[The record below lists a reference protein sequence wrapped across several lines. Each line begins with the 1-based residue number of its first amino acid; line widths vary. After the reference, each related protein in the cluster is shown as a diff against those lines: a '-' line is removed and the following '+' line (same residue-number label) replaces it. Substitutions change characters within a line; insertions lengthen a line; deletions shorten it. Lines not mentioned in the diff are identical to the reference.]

1 MRDREIS
8 VEQEHLDRVYR
19 RLEEKIHEAEFL
31 MNDAAKRGQVGTP
44 GALAERDAQVFRAG
58 IHLNRLNNE
67 FEDFLFGRIDLLLGK
82 DGKKGPDG
90 AYTAVEPAEGAVRDD
105 GTADI
110 AETLHIG
117 RIGVLDSEYAPL
129 VIDWRAPAAAP
140 FYRSTPVDP
149 GRVVRRRVIRSKGRR
164 VLGVEDD
171 LMRPE
176 LKAFLDGG
184 ELAVIGDGAL
194 MAALG
199 QARSHTMRDIV
210 ASIQAEQDLVI
221 RAPAASVTYVEG
233 GPGTGKTAVALH
245 RAAYLLYQDRRRYS
259 GGILIVSPTPLLVA
273 YTEGVLPSLG
283 EEGQVAIRAIGS
295 LVDGAEATLYDS
307 PSTARA
313 KGSYR
318 MLRVLRKAARGALEL
333 GPAGMLGGADG
344 SGTGAGGGSASGSG
358 ASGADASG
366 AGAGGADASGTGTG
380 GANGTRSGRSA
391 GNGTGSE
398 MSGAEASGT
407 GVGGANG
414 TRSGRSA
421 GNGTGSEMSGA
432 DASGSEAGEA
442 EASGSGTSGAD
453 ASGTGT
459 SGAYGTRSGRS
470 GANGAGAGNGSGVG
484 TAAANGRGSGTAP
497 ASSGSASATAPTQLS
512 FGDDGDGESPAAPAP
527 VGPPTRLR
535 VVAFGRRLELEAAE
549 LERIRRNALGGTAP
563 VNLLRPRARK
573 LLLDALWA
581 QSGAATRHTDPELA
595 AELRS
600 SFDEDVTSEDSFIAF
615 LDAWWPELT
624 PRAVLAAMADER
636 RLGRWARRILNPGE
650 VRRVARSL
658 RRDGH
663 SVHDIAMLD
672 ELQAI
677 LGTPA
682 RPRKKR
688 ELDPLDQLTGLEELM
703 PVREESQRER
713 AERLAQERTEYA
725 HVIVDEAQ
733 DLTPMQWRMVGR
745 RGRHATWT
753 VVGDPA
759 QSSWSDPD
767 EAAEARDEALGTR
780 PRRRFEL
787 TVNYRNPAE
796 IAELAAK
803 VLALAMPGSK
813 APSAVRS
820 TGVEP
825 RFTVVQKSLG
835 ETVRAEAARLLDLVD
850 GTVGVVVAM
859 QRREEAA
866 RWLAGLG
873 ERVVALGSLEAKG
886 LEYDATVVVSPA
898 EIADESPA
906 GLRVLY
912 VALTRAT
919 QQLTVVSADRDQPD
933 GSGVPDL
940 LRD

>member
-1 MRDREIS
+1 MAAQAQQETAVGAVPDSVRDREIGI
-8 VEQEHLDRVYR
+8 EQAHLDRVYR
-19 RLEEKIHEAEFL
+19 RLDEKIHEAEFL
-31 MNDAAKRGQVGTP
+31 MRDAARRGQVGTP

-58 IHLNRLNNE
+58 VHLNRLNNE
-67 FEDFLFGRIDLLLGK
+67 YEDFLFGRIDLLLGK

-90 AYTAVEPAEGAVRDD
+90 AYTAVEPAEGVIRPDN
-105 GTADI
+105 TADI

-117 RIGVLDSEYAPL
+117 RIGVLDEDYSPL

-176 LKAFLDGG
+176 LKAYLDGD
-184 ELAVIGDGAL
+184 ELPVIGDGAL

-199 QARSHTMRDIV
+199 RARTHSMRDIV

-221 RAPAASVTYVEG
+221 RAPAASVTHVEG

-245 RAAYLLYQDRRRYS
+245 RAAYLLYQDRRRYA

-283 EEGQVAIRAIGS
+283 EEGQVAIRALGS

-307 PSTARA
+307 PATARA

-318 MLRVLRKAARGALEL
+318 MLKVLRKAARGALEL
-333 GPAGMLGGADG
+333 ND
-344 SGTGAGGGSASGSG
+344 
-358 ASGADASG
+358 
-366 AGAGGADASGTGTG
+366 
-380 GANGTRSGRSA
+380 
-391 GNGTGSE
+391 
-398 MSGAEASGT
+398 
-407 GVGGANG
+407 
-414 TRSGRSA
+414 
-421 GNGTGSEMSGA
+421 
-432 DASGSEAGEA
+432 
-442 EASGSGTSGAD
+442 
-453 ASGTGT
+453 
-459 SGAYGTRSGRS
+459 
-470 GANGAGAGNGSGVG
+470 
-484 TAAANGRGSGTAP
+484 
-497 ASSGSASATAPTQLS
+497 
-512 FGDDGDGESPAAPAP
+512 SPN
-527 VGPPTRLR
+527 RLR
-535 VVAFGRRLELEAAE
+535 VVAFGRRLELEADE
-549 LERIRRNALGGTAP
+549 LASIRRTALGGTAP

-573 LLLDALWA
+573 LLLDALWDR
-581 QSGAATRHTDPELA
+581 SGAAARHTDPELA

-600 SFDEDVTSEDSFIAF
+600 SFDEDITGEDSFIEF

-624 PRAVLAAMADER
+624 PKGVLAAMADER
-636 RLGRWARRILNPGE
+636 RLGRWARRVLNPGE

-658 RRDGH
+658 RRDGY
-663 SVHDIAMLD
+663 SVHDIAALD

-677 LGTPA
+677 LGTPV

-713 AERLAQERTEYA
+713 AERLAQERVEYA

-803 VLALAMPGSK
+803 VLALAMPGSTS
-813 APSAVRS
+813 PRAVRS
-820 TGVEP
+820 TGLRP
-825 RFTVVQKSLG
+825 RFSVVGESLG
-835 ETVRAEAARLLDLVD
+835 TTVREETARLLEQVD

-873 ERVVALGSLEAKG
+873 DRAVALGSLEAKG

-919 QQLTVVSADRDQPD
+919 QQLTVVSGERDEPDAD
-933 GSGVPDL
+933 GVPDL

>member
-1 MRDREIS
+1 MAAQVQQETAFGPADRSAHDSLRDREIS

-31 MNDAAKRGQVGTP
+31 MNDAVKRGQVGTP
-44 GALAERDAQVFRAG
+44 GALAERDAQVYRAG

-90 AYTAVEPAEGAVRDD
+90 AYTAIEPAEGAVRPDN
-105 GTADI
+105 TAEI

-117 RIGVLDSEYAPL
+117 RIGVLDEDYAPL

-176 LKAFLDGG
+176 LRATLDGQG
-184 ELAVIGDGAL
+184 LPVIGDGAL

-199 QARSHTMRDIV
+199 QARTHTMRDIV

-245 RAAYLLYQDRRRYS
+245 RAAYLLYQDRRRYA

-295 LVDGAEATLYDS
+295 LVDGAEASLYDS
-307 PSTARA
+307 PSAARV

-318 MLRVLRKAARGALEL
+318 MLKVLRKAARGALERK
-333 GPAGMLGGADG
+333 
-344 SGTGAGGGSASGSG
+344 
-358 ASGADASG
+358 DAPS
-366 AGAGGADASGTGTG
+366 
-380 GANGTRSGRSA
+380 
-391 GNGTGSE
+391 
-398 MSGAEASGT
+398 
-407 GVGGANG
+407 
-414 TRSGRSA
+414 
-421 GNGTGSEMSGA
+421 
-432 DASGSEAGEA
+432 
-442 EASGSGTSGAD
+442 
-453 ASGTGT
+453 
-459 SGAYGTRSGRS
+459 
-470 GANGAGAGNGSGVG
+470 
-484 TAAANGRGSGTAP
+484 
-497 ASSGSASATAPTQLS
+497 
-512 FGDDGDGESPAAPAP
+512 
-527 VGPPTRLR
+527 RLR
-535 VVAFGRRLELEAAE
+535 VVVFGRRLELGGDE
-549 LERIRRNALGGTAP
+549 LGRIRQNALSGTAP

-581 QSGAATRHTDPELA
+581 LSGQATRHTDPELA

-600 SFDEDVTSEDSFIAF
+600 SFDEDVASEDSFLEF

-624 PRAVLAAMADER
+624 PAAVLDAMADDR
-636 RLGRWARRILNPGE
+636 RLGRWARRTLTPGE

-658 RRDGH
+658 KRDGL
-663 SVHDIAMLD
+663 SVHDVAMLD

-677 LGTPA
+677 LGLPA
-682 RPRKKR
+682 RPRKR
-688 ELDPLDQLTGLEELM
+688 RDLDPLDQLTGLEELM
-703 PVREESQRER
+703 PVREESQWER

-767 EAAEARDEALGTR
+767 EAAQARDEALGTR
-780 PRRRFEL
+780 PRRRFTL

-803 VLALAMPGSK
+803 VLALAMPGSE

-825 RFTVVQKSLG
+825 RFTVVG
-835 ETVRAEAARLLDLVD
+835 ESMERTVREEAARLLERVD

-859 QRREEAA
+859 NRREEAA
-866 RWLAGLG
+866 RWLDGLG
-873 ERVVALGSLEAKG
+873 GRAVALGSLEAKG

-919 QQLTVVSADRDQPD
+919 QQLTVVSGPHDAPD
-933 GSGVPDL
+933 AAGLPDL

>member
-1 MRDREIS
+1 MAAQVQQSAVGSVHDAQDSVRDREIS

-31 MNDAAKRGQVGTP
+31 MHDAAQRGQVGTP

-105 GTADI
+105 NTADI

-117 RIGVLDSEYAPL
+117 RIGVLDQDYSPL

-140 FYRSTPVDP
+140 FYRATPVAP

-176 LKAFLDGG
+176 LTASLDGRA
-184 ELAVIGDGAL
+184 LPVIGDGAL

-199 QARSHTMRDIV
+199 QARGHTMRDIV
-210 ASIQAEQDLVI
+210 SSIQAEQDLVI

-245 RAAYLLYQDRRRYS
+245 RAAYLLYQDRRRYA

-295 LVDGAEATLYDS
+295 LVDGAEAGLYDS
-307 PSTARA
+307 PAVARA

-318 MLRVLRKAARGALEL
+318 MLKVLRKAARGVLEL
-333 GPAGMLGGADG
+333 GPA
-344 SGTGAGGGSASGSG
+344 
-358 ASGADASG
+358 
-366 AGAGGADASGTGTG
+366 
-380 GANGTRSGRSA
+380 
-391 GNGTGSE
+391 
-398 MSGAEASGT
+398 
-407 GVGGANG
+407 
-414 TRSGRSA
+414 
-421 GNGTGSEMSGA
+421 
-432 DASGSEAGEA
+432 
-442 EASGSGTSGAD
+442 
-453 ASGTGT
+453 
-459 SGAYGTRSGRS
+459 
-470 GANGAGAGNGSGVG
+470 
-484 TAAANGRGSGTAP
+484 AP
-497 ASSGSASATAPTQLS
+497 AGQLAL
-512 FGDDGDGESPAAPAP
+512 DEDGARPAFD
-527 VGPPTRLR
+527 GPPSRLR
-535 VVAFGRRLELEAAE
+535 VVAFGRRLELEADE
-549 LERIRRNALGGTAP
+549 LERIRRTALGGTAP

-581 QSGAATRHTDPELA
+581 KSGGATRHTDPELA

-600 SFDEDVTSEDSFIAF
+600 SFDEDVTGEDAFIGF

-624 PRAVLAAMADER
+624 PKDVLTAMADER

-650 VRRVARSL
+650 VRKVARSL
-658 RRDGH
+658 KRDGH

-677 LGTPA
+677 LGVPS

-688 ELDPLDQLTGLEELM
+688 EFDPLDQLTGLEELM

-780 PRRRFEL
+780 PRRRFQL

-803 VLALAMPGSK
+803 VLALAMPGSE

-825 RFTVVQKSLG
+825 RFAVAGGSL
-835 ETVRAEAARLLDLVD
+835 EAAVRAEAERLLGLVD

-859 QRREEAA
+859 NRREEAR

-873 ERVVALGSLEAKG
+873 DRVVALGSLEAKG

-919 QQLTVVSADRDQPD
+919 QQLTVVSGERDEPD
-933 GSGVPDL
+933 AAGVPDL

>member
-1 MRDREIS
+1 MAAQAQQETAVVPVHDSVRDREIR

-19 RLEEKIHEAEFL
+19 RLEEKISEAEFL
-31 MNDAAKRGQVGTP
+31 MRDAAQRGHVGTP

-58 IHLNRLNNE
+58 VHLNRLHHE
-67 FEDFLFGRIDLLLGK
+67 YEDFLFGRIDLLLGK

-90 AYTAVEPAEGAVRDD
+90 AYTAVEPAEGAVRPDN
-105 GTADI
+105 TADI

-117 RIGVLDSEYAPL
+117 RIGVLDENYAPL

-164 VLGVEDD
+164 VQSVEDD

-176 LKAFLDGG
+176 LTAALDGR

-199 QARSHTMRDIV
+199 QARTHTMRDIV

-245 RAAYLLYQDRRRYS
+245 RAAYLLYQDRRRYA

-295 LVDGAEATLYDS
+295 LVDGAEATVYDS
-307 PSTARA
+307 PAVARV

-333 GPAGMLGGADG
+333 ND
-344 SGTGAGGGSASGSG
+344 
-358 ASGADASG
+358 
-366 AGAGGADASGTGTG
+366 
-380 GANGTRSGRSA
+380 
-391 GNGTGSE
+391 
-398 MSGAEASGT
+398 
-407 GVGGANG
+407 
-414 TRSGRSA
+414 
-421 GNGTGSEMSGA
+421 
-432 DASGSEAGEA
+432 
-442 EASGSGTSGAD
+442 
-453 ASGTGT
+453 
-459 SGAYGTRSGRS
+459 
-470 GANGAGAGNGSGVG
+470 
-484 TAAANGRGSGTAP
+484 
-497 ASSGSASATAPTQLS
+497 
-512 FGDDGDGESPAAPAP
+512 SPR
-527 VGPPTRLR
+527 RLR
-535 VVAFGRRLELEAAE
+535 VVAFGRRLELEAEE
-549 LERIRRNALGGTAP
+549 LADIRRTALGGTAP

-573 LLLDALWA
+573 LLLDALWER
-581 QSGAATRHTDPELA
+581 SGAGNRHTDPELA

-600 SFDEDVTSEDSFIAF
+600 SFDEDITSEDDFTAF
-615 LDAWWPELT
+615 LGAWWPELT
-624 PRAVLAAMADER
+624 PAAVLDAMADER

-650 VRRVARSL
+650 VRKLARAL
-658 RRDGH
+658 QRDGR

-677 LGTPA
+677 VGAPA

-688 ELDPLDQLTGLEELM
+688 EIDPLDQLTGLEELM

-713 AERLAQERTEYA
+713 AERLAQERVEYA

-753 VVGDPA
+753 IVGDPA

-767 EAAEARDEALGTR
+767 EAAQARDEALGSR

-796 IAELAAK
+796 IAGLAAK
-803 VLALAMPGSK
+803 VLALAMPGSES
-813 APSAVRS
+813 PRAVRS

-825 RFTVVQKSLG
+825 RFAVAGETLG
-835 ETVRAEAARLLDLVD
+835 ATVRAEAARLLERVD

-859 QRREEAA
+859 RRREEAR
-866 RWLAGLG
+866 RWLDGLG
-873 ERVVALGSLEAKG
+873 DRVVALGSLEAKG

-919 QQLTVVSADRDQPD
+919 QQLTVVSAERDEPD
-933 GSGVPDL
+933 AEGVPDL

>member
-1 MRDREIS
+1 MAAQAQQETAVGPVRDAVQDSVQDSVRDREIS
-8 VEQEHLDRVYR
+8 VEQVHLDRVYR

-31 MNDAAKRGQVGTP
+31 MHDAAQRGHVGTP

-67 FEDFLFGRIDLLLGK
+67 FEDFLFGRIDLLDGK
-82 DGKKGPDG
+82 DGEKGPDG
-90 AYTAVEPAEGAVRDD
+90 AYTSVEPAEGAVRDD
-105 GTADI
+105 NTADI

-117 RIGVLDSEYAPL
+117 RIGVLDEDYAPL

-140 FYRSTPVDP
+140 FYRSTPVAP

-176 LKAFLDGG
+176 LRAFLDGR
-184 ELAVIGDGAL
+184 ELPVVGDGAL

-199 QARSHTMRDIV
+199 QARGHTMRDIV
-210 ASIQAEQDLVI
+210 SSIQAEQDLVI

-295 LVDGAEATLYDS
+295 LVDGVQATLYDS
-307 PSTARA
+307 PAVARA

-318 MLRVLRKAARGALEL
+318 MLKVLRKAARGALEQGRPAPGAGQL
-333 GPAGMLGGADG
+333 TLDDGGPADQ
-344 SGTGAGGGSASGSG
+344 T
-358 ASGADASG
+358 
-366 AGAGGADASGTGTG
+366 
-380 GANGTRSGRSA
+380 
-391 GNGTGSE
+391 
-398 MSGAEASGT
+398 
-407 GVGGANG
+407 
-414 TRSGRSA
+414 
-421 GNGTGSEMSGA
+421 
-432 DASGSEAGEA
+432 
-442 EASGSGTSGAD
+442 
-453 ASGTGT
+453 
-459 SGAYGTRSGRS
+459 
-470 GANGAGAGNGSGVG
+470 
-484 TAAANGRGSGTAP
+484 P
-497 ASSGSASATAPTQLS
+497 A
-512 FGDDGDGESPAAPAP
+512 
-527 VGPPTRLR
+527 GPPTRLR
-535 VVAFGRRLELEAAE
+535 VVAFGRRLELESQE
-549 LERIRRNALGGTAP
+549 LDRIRRAALGGTAP

-573 LLLDALWA
+573 LLLDALWER
-581 QSGAATRHTDPELA
+581 SGAAGRHSDPELA

-600 SFDEDVTSEDSFIAF
+600 SFDEDVTSEDSFIGF

-624 PRAVLAAMADER
+624 PKAVLAAMADER
-636 RLGRWARRILNPGE
+636 RLGRWARRVLNPGE

-658 RRDGH
+658 KRDGH

-677 LGTPA
+677 LGAPA
-682 RPRKKR
+682 RPKKR
-688 ELDPLDQLTGLEELM
+688 RDLDPLDQLTGLEELM

-780 PRRRFEL
+780 PRRRFQL

-803 VLALAMPGSK
+803 VLALAMPGAES
-813 APSAVRS
+813 PTAVRS
-820 TGVEP
+820 TGVVP
-825 RFTVVQKSLG
+825 RFTAVSGSLA
-835 ETVRAEAARLLDLVD
+835 ETVRGEAARLLDRVD

-859 QRREEAA
+859 NRREEAA

-873 ERVVALGSLEAKG
+873 DRVVALGSLEAKG

-919 QQLTVVSADRDQPD
+919 QQLTVVSGERDEPDAD
-933 GSGVPDL
+933 GLPDL
-940 LRD
+940 LRE

>member
-1 MRDREIS
+1 VAAQVQQSAVGSVHETHDSVRDREIS

-31 MNDAAKRGQVGTP
+31 MHDAAQRGQVGTP

-58 IHLNRLNNE
+58 VHLNRLNNE
-67 FEDFLFGRIDLLLGK
+67 FEDFLFGRIDLLPGK

-90 AYTAVEPAEGAVRDD
+90 AYTAVEPAEGAVREDN
-105 GTADI
+105 TADI

-117 RIGVLDSEYAPL
+117 RIGVLDEDYSPL

-140 FYRSTPVDP
+140 FYRATPVEP

-176 LKAFLDGG
+176 LTAYLDGR

-199 QARSHTMRDIV
+199 QARGHTMRDIV
-210 ASIQAEQDLVI
+210 SSIQAEQDLVI

-245 RAAYLLYQDRRRYS
+245 RAAYLLYQDRRRYA

-295 LVDGAEATLYDS
+295 LVDGVEATVYDS
-307 PSTARA
+307 PSVARA
-313 KGSYR
+313 KGSAR
-318 MLRVLRKAARGALEL
+318 MLKVLRKAARGALEL
-333 GPAGMLGGADG
+333 GPAAP
-344 SGTGAGGGSASGSG
+344 
-358 ASGADASG
+358 
-366 AGAGGADASGTGTG
+366 AGAG
-380 GANGTRSGRSA
+380 
-391 GNGTGSE
+391 
-398 MSGAEASGT
+398 
-407 GVGGANG
+407 
-414 TRSGRSA
+414 
-421 GNGTGSEMSGA
+421 
-432 DASGSEAGEA
+432 
-442 EASGSGTSGAD
+442 
-453 ASGTGT
+453 
-459 SGAYGTRSGRS
+459 
-470 GANGAGAGNGSGVG
+470 
-484 TAAANGRGSGTAP
+484 
-497 ASSGSASATAPTQLS
+497 
-512 FGDDGDGESPAAPAP
+512 DDERRPHE
-527 VGPPTRLR
+527 GPPSRLR
-535 VVAFGRRLELEAAE
+535 VVAFGRRLELEADE
-549 LERIRRNALGGTAP
+549 LERIRRTALGGTAP
-563 VNLLRPRARK
+563 VNLLRPRARR
-573 LLLDALWA
+573 LLLDALW
-581 QSGAATRHTDPELA
+581 QRSGAAGRHTDPELA

-600 SFDEDVTSEDSFIAF
+600 SFDEDITGEDSFLAF

-624 PRAVLAAMADER
+624 PKAVLAAMADEK
-636 RLGRWARRILNPGE
+636 RLGRWARRVLNPGE
-650 VRRVARSL
+650 VRKVARSL
-658 RRDGH
+658 KRDGH
-663 SVHDIAMLD
+663 SVHDIALLD

-677 LGTPA
+677 LGAPA

-703 PVREESQRER
+703 PVREETQRER

-780 PRRRFEL
+780 PRRRFRL

-796 IAELAAK
+796 IAELAAR
-803 VLALAMPGSK
+803 VLALAMPGAESP
-813 APSAVRS
+813 AAVRS

-825 RFTVVQKSLG
+825 RFTVVADSLG
-835 ETVRAEAARLLDLVD
+835 RTVRAEAERLLGLVD

-859 QRREEAA
+859 GRREEAR

-873 ERVVALGSLEAKG
+873 DRVVALGSLEAKG

-919 QQLTVVSADRDQPD
+919 QQLTVVSAERDEPD
-933 GSGVPDL
+933 AAGVPDL

>member
-1 MRDREIS
+1 MAAQAPQETALDSLRDREIG

-58 IHLNRLNNE
+58 VHLNRLNNE

-90 AYTAVEPAEGAVRDD
+90 AYTAVEPAEGAVREDS
-105 GTADI
+105 TADI

-117 RIGVLDSEYAPL
+117 RIGVLDSDYAPL

-176 LKAFLDGG
+176 LKAFLDGR
-184 ELAVIGDGAL
+184 ELPVIGDGAL

-199 QARSHTMRDIV
+199 QARGHTMRDIV

-245 RAAYLLYQDRRRYS
+245 RAAYLLYQDRRRYA

-295 LVDGAEATLYDS
+295 LVDGTEATLYDS
-307 PSTARA
+307 PATARA

-318 MLRVLRKAARGALEL
+318 MLKVLRKAARGALEL
-333 GPAGMLGGADG
+333 GPGGTAV
-344 SGTGAGGGSASGSG
+344 A
-358 ASGADASG
+358 
-366 AGAGGADASGTGTG
+366 
-380 GANGTRSGRSA
+380 A
-391 GNGTGSE
+391 GNG
-398 MSGAEASGT
+398 ADR
-407 GVGGANG
+407 GG
-414 TRSGRSA
+414 
-421 GNGTGSEMSGA
+421 
-432 DASGSEAGEA
+432 
-442 EASGSGTSGAD
+442 
-453 ASGTGT
+453 
-459 SGAYGTRSGRS
+459 
-470 GANGAGAGNGSGVG
+470 
-484 TAAANGRGSGTAP
+484 
-497 ASSGSASATAPTQLS
+497 QLA
-512 FGDDGDGESPAAPAP
+512 FGDDESPVPAPA
-527 VGPPTRLR
+527 GPPTLLR
-535 VVAFGRRLELEAAE
+535 VVAFGRRLELEADA
-549 LERIRRNALGGTAP
+549 LERVRRTALGGTAP

-581 QSGAATRHTDPELA
+581 QSGGATRHSDPELA

-600 SFDEDVTSEDSFIAF
+600 SFDEDVATEDSFIAF

-624 PRAVLAAMADER
+624 PKAVLTAMADER

-650 VRRVARSL
+650 VRKVARSL
-658 RRDGH
+658 KRDGLT
-663 SVHDIAMLD
+663 VHDIAMLD

-682 RPRKKR
+682 RPRRKR
-688 ELDPLDQLTGLEELM
+688 DLDPLDQLTGLEELM

-713 AERLAQERTEYA
+713 AERLAAERTEYA

-759 QSSWSDPD
+759 QSSWSDVD

-780 PRRRFEL
+780 PRRRFQL

-803 VLALAMPGSK
+803 VLALAMPGSTS
-813 APSAVRS
+813 PSAVRS
-820 TGVEP
+820 TGVRP
-825 RFTVVQKSLG
+825 RFVTTNKGHSTVVRDTLAQ
-835 ETVRAEAARLLDLVD
+835 TVREEAARLLDQVD
-850 GTVGVVVAM
+850 GTIGVVVAM
-859 QRREEAA
+859 RRREEAA
-866 RWLAGLG
+866 KWLTGLG
-873 ERVVALGSLEAKG
+873 DRVVALGSLEAKG

-919 QQLTVVSADRDQPD
+919 QQLTVVSGDRDEPD
-933 GSGVPDL
+933 ASGVPDL

>member
-1 MRDREIS
+1 MAAQAQQSAVGPHGSEQDSSQDSVRDREIS
-8 VEQEHLDRVYR
+8 VEQEHLDRVYQ

-31 MNDAAKRGQVGTP
+31 MNDAAQRGQVGTP

-58 IHLNRLNNE
+58 VHLNRLNNE

-90 AYTAVEPAEGAVRDD
+90 AYTAVEPAEGAVRADN
-105 GTADI
+105 TADI

-117 RIGVLDSEYAPL
+117 RIGVLDQDYAPL

-176 LKAFLDGG
+176 LTAFLDGG
-184 ELAVIGDGAL
+184 TLPVIGDGAL

-199 QARSHTMRDIV
+199 QARTHSMRDIV

-245 RAAYLLYQDRRRYS
+245 RAAYLLYQDRRRYA

-295 LVDGAEATLYDS
+295 LVDGAEATLYDT
-307 PSTARA
+307 PATARA
-313 KGSYR
+313 KGSSR

-333 GPAGMLGGADG
+333 ND
-344 SGTGAGGGSASGSG
+344 S
-358 ASGADASG
+358 
-366 AGAGGADASGTGTG
+366 
-380 GANGTRSGRSA
+380 
-391 GNGTGSE
+391 
-398 MSGAEASGT
+398 
-407 GVGGANG
+407 
-414 TRSGRSA
+414 
-421 GNGTGSEMSGA
+421 
-432 DASGSEAGEA
+432 
-442 EASGSGTSGAD
+442 
-453 ASGTGT
+453 
-459 SGAYGTRSGRS
+459 
-470 GANGAGAGNGSGVG
+470 
-484 TAAANGRGSGTAP
+484 
-497 ASSGSASATAPTQLS
+497 
-512 FGDDGDGESPAAPAP
+512 
-527 VGPPTRLR
+527 PTRLR
-535 VVAFGRRLELEAAE
+535 VVAFGRRLELEAEE
-549 LERIRRNALGGTAP
+549 LDRVRHNALGGTAP
-563 VNLLRPRARK
+563 VNLLRPRARR

-581 QSGAATRHTDPELA
+581 RSGAAGRHSDPELA

-600 SFDEDVTSEDSFIAF
+600 SFDEDIVTEDSFIGF

-624 PRAVLAAMADER
+624 PQAVLTAMADER

-650 VRRVARSL
+650 IRRVARSL

-663 SVHDIAMLD
+663 TVHDIAMLD
-672 ELQAI
+672 ELEAI
-677 LGTPA
+677 LGAPV

-703 PVREESQRER
+703 PTREESQRER
-713 AERLAQERTEYA
+713 AERLAQERVEYA

-767 EAAEARDEALGTR
+767 EAAEARDEALGSR

-796 IAELAAK
+796 IAELAAR

-813 APSAVRS
+813 SPSAVRS

-825 RFTVVQKSLG
+825 RFVATNHGHSTVVRDSL
-835 ETVRAEAARLLDLVD
+835 EKTVRAEAERLLDLVD

-859 QRREEAA
+859 DRRAEAA

-873 ERVVALGSLEAKG
+873 DRVVALGSLEAKG

-919 QQLTVVSADRDQPD
+919 QQLTVVSAERDEPD
-933 GSGVPDL
+933 AAGVPDL
-940 LRD
+940 LRE

>member
-1 MRDREIS
+1 MAAQAQQETALDTVSDKSAQDSLRDREIS
-8 VEQEHLDRVYR
+8 VEQAHLDRVYR

-82 DGKKGPDG
+82 DGQKGPDG

-105 GTADI
+105 QTADI

-176 LKAFLDGG
+176 LTAFLEG
-184 ELAVIGDGAL
+184 EQLAVIGDGAL

-245 RAAYLLYQDRRRYS
+245 RAAYLLYQDRRRYA

-307 PSTARA
+307 PAVARA

-318 MLRVLRKAARGALEL
+318 MLAVLRKAARGALEL
-333 GPAGMLGGADG
+333 
-344 SGTGAGGGSASGSG
+344 S
-358 ASGADASG
+358 DAP
-366 AGAGGADASGTGTG
+366 
-380 GANGTRSGRSA
+380 N
-391 GNGTGSE
+391 
-398 MSGAEASGT
+398 
-407 GVGGANG
+407 
-414 TRSGRSA
+414 
-421 GNGTGSEMSGA
+421 
-432 DASGSEAGEA
+432 
-442 EASGSGTSGAD
+442 
-453 ASGTGT
+453 
-459 SGAYGTRSGRS
+459 
-470 GANGAGAGNGSGVG
+470 
-484 TAAANGRGSGTAP
+484 
-497 ASSGSASATAPTQLS
+497 
-512 FGDDGDGESPAAPAP
+512 
-527 VGPPTRLR
+527 RLR
-535 VVAFGRRLELEAAE
+535 VVAFGRRLELEAAD
-549 LERIRRNALGGTAP
+549 LERVRQSALSGTAP
-563 VNLLRPRARK
+563 VNMLRPRARK
-573 LLLDALWA
+573 LLLDALWER
-581 QSGAATRHTDPELA
+581 SGSAGRHTDPELA

-600 SFDEDVTSEDSFIAF
+600 SFDEDIASEDDFIAF

-624 PRAVLAAMADER
+624 PRAVLASMSDER
-636 RLGRWARRILNPGE
+636 KLGRWARRILNPGE
-650 VRRVARSL
+650 VRRVARAL
-658 RRDGH
+658 KREGL
-663 SVHDIAMLD
+663 SVHDVAILD

-682 RPRKKR
+682 RPRKR
-688 ELDPLDQLTGLEELM
+688 RDLDPLDQLTGLEELM
-703 PVREESQRER
+703 PTREESQRER
-713 AERLAQERTEYA
+713 SERLAQERVEYA

-767 EAAEARDEALGTR
+767 EAAEARDEALGSR
-780 PRRRFEL
+780 PRRRFTL

-803 VLALAMPGSK
+803 VLALAMPGSES
-813 APSAVRS
+813 PSAVRS
-820 TGVEP
+820 TGVKP
-825 RFTVVQKSLG
+825 HFAVVRNSLS
-835 ETVRAEAARLLDLVD
+835 ESVRAEAAQLLDRVD

-859 QRREEAA
+859 NRREEAR
-866 RWLAGLG
+866 RWLTGLG
-873 ERVVALGSLEAKG
+873 DRVVALGSLEAKG

-919 QQLTVVSADRDQPD
+919 QQLTVVSAERDEPD
-933 GSGVPDL
+933 ANGVPDL

>member
-1 MRDREIS
+1 MAAQAQQDSAVDSVRDSAADSVRKSVPDSVRDREIS

-31 MNDAAKRGQVGTP
+31 MNDAAQRGQVGTP

-67 FEDFLFGRIDLLLGK
+67 FEDFLFGRIDLLAGR

-105 GTADI
+105 RTADI

-117 RIGVLDSEYAPL
+117 RIGVLDAEYSPL

-140 FYRSTPVDP
+140 FYRSTPADP
-149 GRVVRRRVIRSKGRR
+149 GRVVRRRVIRSKGRQ

-176 LKAFLDGG
+176 VRAYLDGE
-184 ELAVIGDGAL
+184 ELAVTGDGAL

-199 QARSHTMRDIV
+199 QARTHTMRDIV
-210 ASIQAEQDLVI
+210 ASIQAEQDRVI
-221 RAPAASVTYVEG
+221 RAPAASVTFVEG

-307 PSTARA
+307 PATARA
-313 KGSYR
+313 KGSAR
-318 MLRVLRKAARGALEL
+318 MLKVLRKAARGALEL
-333 GPAGMLGGADG
+333 ND
-344 SGTGAGGGSASGSG
+344 S
-358 ASGADASG
+358 
-366 AGAGGADASGTGTG
+366 
-380 GANGTRSGRSA
+380 
-391 GNGTGSE
+391 
-398 MSGAEASGT
+398 
-407 GVGGANG
+407 
-414 TRSGRSA
+414 
-421 GNGTGSEMSGA
+421 
-432 DASGSEAGEA
+432 
-442 EASGSGTSGAD
+442 
-453 ASGTGT
+453 
-459 SGAYGTRSGRS
+459 
-470 GANGAGAGNGSGVG
+470 
-484 TAAANGRGSGTAP
+484 
-497 ASSGSASATAPTQLS
+497 
-512 FGDDGDGESPAAPAP
+512 
-527 VGPPTRLR
+527 PTRLR
-535 VVAFGRRLELEAAE
+535 VVAFGRRLELEAGE
-549 LERIRRNALGGTAP
+549 LAHIRDSVLGGTAP
-563 VNLLRPRARK
+563 VNLLRPRARR
-573 LLLDALWA
+573 LLLDALYER
-581 QSGAATRHTDPELA
+581 SGAGTRHSDAELA

-600 SFDEDVTSEDSFIAF
+600 SFDEDVSSEDAFLAF

-624 PRAVLAAMADER
+624 PRTVLAAMADER
-636 RLGRWARRILNPGE
+636 RLGRWARRVLNPGE

-658 RRDGH
+658 RREGW
-663 SVHDIAMLD
+663 SVHDIALLD
-672 ELQAI
+672 ELHAI
-677 LGTPA
+677 LGAPA
-682 RPRKKR
+682 RPRRRR

-703 PVREESQRER
+703 PQREETQRER

-759 QSSWSDPD
+759 QSSWSDPE
-767 EAAEARDEALGTR
+767 EAAEARDEALNLRYAGGR
-780 PRRRFEL
+780 PAGGASSRGRRFML

-796 IAELAAK
+796 IADLAAK
-803 VLALAMPGSK
+803 VLALAMPGAES
-813 APSAVRS
+813 PSAVRS

-825 RFTVVQKSLG
+825 RFAVVRDSPAD
-835 ETVRAEAARLLDLVD
+835 TVRAEAARLLERVD

-859 QRREEAA
+859 NRREEAR
-866 RWLAGLG
+866 RWLADLG

-919 QQLTVVSADRDQPD
+919 QQLTVVSAERDVPD
-933 GSGVPDL
+933 AAGVPDL

>member
-1 MRDREIS
+1 MAAQAQQDSAVDSVRDREIG
-8 VEQEHLDRVYR
+8 VEQAHLDRVYR

-31 MNDAAKRGQVGTP
+31 MADAAKRGQVGTP

-58 IHLNRLNNE
+58 IHLNRLNSE
-67 FEDFLFGRIDLLLGK
+67 FEDFLFGRIDLLTGK

-90 AYTAVEPAEGAVRDD
+90 AYTAVEPADGAVRPD

-117 RIGVLDSEYAPL
+117 RIGVLDADYAPL

-149 GRVVRRRVIRSKGRR
+149 GRVVRRRVIRSRGRR

-176 LKAFLDGG
+176 IRAGLDG
-184 ELAVIGDGAL
+184 EALPVIGDGAL

-199 QARSHTMRDIV
+199 QARTHSMRDIV

-245 RAAYLLYQDRRRYS
+245 RAAYLLYQDRRRYA

-283 EEGQVAIRAIGS
+283 EEGQVAIRAVGS
-295 LVDGAEATLYDS
+295 LVDGAEATAYDS
-307 PSTARA
+307 PATARA
-313 KGSYR
+313 KGSSR
-318 MLRVLRKAARGALEL
+318 MLRVLRRAARGALE
-333 GPAGMLGGADG
+333 PEG
-344 SGTGAGGGSASGSG
+344 S
-358 ASGADASG
+358 
-366 AGAGGADASGTGTG
+366 
-380 GANGTRSGRSA
+380 
-391 GNGTGSE
+391 
-398 MSGAEASGT
+398 
-407 GVGGANG
+407 
-414 TRSGRSA
+414 
-421 GNGTGSEMSGA
+421 
-432 DASGSEAGEA
+432 
-442 EASGSGTSGAD
+442 
-453 ASGTGT
+453 
-459 SGAYGTRSGRS
+459 
-470 GANGAGAGNGSGVG
+470 
-484 TAAANGRGSGTAP
+484 
-497 ASSGSASATAPTQLS
+497 PTL
-512 FGDDGDGESPAAPAP
+512 
-527 VGPPTRLR
+527 LR
-535 VVAFGRRLELEAAE
+535 VVAFGRRLELAAE
-549 LERIRRNALGGTAP
+549 QLAGIRRTVLGGTAP
-563 VNLLRPRARK
+563 VNLLRPRARR
-573 LLLDALWA
+573 LLLDALWE
-581 QSGAATRHTDPELA
+581 QSGAGSRHTDPELA

-600 SFDEDVTSEDSFIAF
+600 SFDEDVTSEDSFLAF

-624 PRAVLAAMADER
+624 PRGVLAAMADEK
-636 RLGRWARRILNPGE
+636 RLGRWSRRILNPGE
-650 VRRVARSL
+650 VRKVARSL
-658 RRDGH
+658 RREAY
-663 SVHDIAMLD
+663 SVHDIALLD
-672 ELQAI
+672 ELQAV
-677 LGTPA
+677 LGASA
-682 RPRKKR
+682 RPRRRR

-703 PVREESQRER
+703 PQREETQRER

-759 QSSWSDPD
+759 QSSWSDPE
-767 EAAEARDEALGTR
+767 EAAAARDEALGTR

-803 VLALAMPGSK
+803 VLALAMPGAD
-813 APSAVRS
+813 APRAVRS
-820 TGVEP
+820 TGVRP
-825 RFTVVQKSLG
+825 RFAAVGNSLA
-835 ETVRAEAARLLDLVD
+835 ETVRAEAARLLEQVD

-859 QRREEAA
+859 NRREEAR

-898 EIADESPA
+898 EVADESPA

-919 QQLTVVSADRDQPD
+919 QQLTVVSGERDEPDAD
-933 GSGVPDL
+933 GVPDL

>member
-1 MRDREIS
+1 MAAQAQQESAVGPVHDSVRDREIR

-19 RLEEKIHEAEFL
+19 RLEEKIDEAEFL
-31 MNDAAKRGQVGTP
+31 MRDAARRGQVGTP

-82 DGKKGPDG
+82 DGKRGPDG
-90 AYTAVEPAEGAVRDD
+90 AYTAVEPADGAVRPD

-117 RIGVLDSEYAPL
+117 RIGVLDQDYSPL

-176 LKAFLDGG
+176 LTARLDGE
-184 ELAVIGDGAL
+184 ELPVVGDGAL

-199 QARSHTMRDIV
+199 QARTHSMRDIV

-221 RAPAASVTYVEG
+221 RAPAASVTHVEG

-245 RAAYLLYQDRRRYS
+245 RAAYLLYQDRRRYA

-283 EEGQVAIRAIGS
+283 EEGQVAIRALGS
-295 LVDGAEATLYDS
+295 LVEGVEATVYDT
-307 PSTARA
+307 PAVARV
-313 KGSYR
+313 KGSAR
-318 MLRVLRKAARGALEL
+318 MLKVLRKAARGALE
-333 GPAGMLGGADG
+333 
-344 SGTGAGGGSASGSG
+344 TE
-358 ASGADASG
+358 DA
-366 AGAGGADASGTGTG
+366 
-380 GANGTRSGRSA
+380 
-391 GNGTGSE
+391 
-398 MSGAEASGT
+398 
-407 GVGGANG
+407 
-414 TRSGRSA
+414 
-421 GNGTGSEMSGA
+421 
-432 DASGSEAGEA
+432 
-442 EASGSGTSGAD
+442 
-453 ASGTGT
+453 
-459 SGAYGTRSGRS
+459 
-470 GANGAGAGNGSGVG
+470 
-484 TAAANGRGSGTAP
+484 
-497 ASSGSASATAPTQLS
+497 
-512 FGDDGDGESPAAPAP
+512 
-527 VGPPTRLR
+527 PTRLR
-535 VVAFGRRLELEAAE
+535 VVAFGRRLELDAE
-549 LERIRRNALGGTAP
+549 DLKEIRRSALGGTAP

-573 LLLDALWA
+573 LLLDALWER
-581 QSGAATRHTDPELA
+581 SGAGTRHTDPELA

-600 SFDEDVTSEDSFIAF
+600 SFDDDIASEDDFIAF

-624 PRAVLAAMADER
+624 PSAVLDAMADER
-636 RLGRWARRILNPGE
+636 RLGRWARRVLNPGE
-650 VRRVARSL
+650 VRRLARSL
-658 RRDGH
+658 RRDGR
-663 SVHDIAMLD
+663 SVHDIALLD
-672 ELQAI
+672 ELQAV

-682 RPRKKR
+682 RPRKRR

-713 AERLAQERTEYA
+713 AERLAQERVEYA

-767 EAAEARDEALGTR
+767 EAAEARDEALGSR

-796 IAELAAK
+796 IADLASR
-803 VLALAMPGSK
+803 VLSLAMPGST
-813 APSAVRS
+813 APRAVRS

-825 RFTVVQKSLG
+825 RFAVARGGLG
-835 ETVRAEAARLLDLVD
+835 ESVRAEAHRLLERVD

-859 QRREEAA
+859 QRREEAR
-866 RWLAGLG
+866 RWLDGLG
-873 ERVVALGSLEAKG
+873 DRVVALGSLEAKG

-919 QQLTVVSADRDQPD
+919 QQLTVVSGERDEPD
-933 GSGVPDL
+933 AAGVPDL

>member
-1 MRDREIS
+1 MAAQAQQETAVDSVQDSVRDREIS

-31 MNDAAKRGQVGTP
+31 MHDAARRGQVGTP

-67 FEDFLFGRIDLLLGK
+67 FEDFLFGRIDLLAGK
-82 DGKKGPDG
+82 DGRKGPDG
-90 AYTAVEPAEGAVRDD
+90 AYTAVEPADGAIGDD
-105 GTADI
+105 HTADI

-117 RIGVLDSEYAPL
+117 RIGVLDEHYDPL

-171 LMRPE
+171 LMRPQ
-176 LKAFLDGG
+176 LTARLDGR
-184 ELAVIGDGAL
+184 ELPVIGDGAL

-210 ASIQAEQDLVI
+210 ASIQAEQDMVI

-245 RAAYLLYQDRRRYS
+245 RAAYLLYQDRRRYA

-295 LVDGAEATLYDS
+295 LVDGVEATLYDS
-307 PSTARA
+307 PAVARA

-318 MLRVLRKAARGALEL
+318 MLKVLRKAARGALEA
-333 GPAGMLGGADG
+333 GRPGGGPPAGQLAFGE
-344 SGTGAGGGSASGSG
+344 SGDSDTGTTGA
-358 ASGADASG
+358 
-366 AGAGGADASGTGTG
+366 
-380 GANGTRSGRSA
+380 RPQ
-391 GNGTGSE
+391 
-398 MSGAEASGT
+398 
-407 GVGGANG
+407 
-414 TRSGRSA
+414 
-421 GNGTGSEMSGA
+421 
-432 DASGSEAGEA
+432 
-442 EASGSGTSGAD
+442 
-453 ASGTGT
+453 
-459 SGAYGTRSGRS
+459 
-470 GANGAGAGNGSGVG
+470 
-484 TAAANGRGSGTAP
+484 AP
-497 ASSGSASATAPTQLS
+497 AGTP
-512 FGDDGDGESPAAPAP
+512 D
-527 VGPPTRLR
+527 RLR
-535 VVAFGRRLELEAAE
+535 VVAFGRRLELEAGD
-549 LERIRRNALGGTAP
+549 LDRIRQSALGGTAP

-573 LLLDALWA
+573 LLLDALWER
-581 QSGAATRHTDPELA
+581 SGAAGRHGDPELA

-600 SFDEDVTSEDSFIAF
+600 SFDEDVTGEDSFIAF

-624 PRAVLAAMADER
+624 PKSVLAAMADER

-658 RRDGH
+658 RREGH

-677 LGTPA
+677 LGAPA
-682 RPRKKR
+682 RPRRRR

-767 EAAEARDEALGTR
+767 EAAQARDEALGSR
-780 PRRRFEL
+780 PRRRFQL

-803 VLALAMPGSK
+803 VLALAMPGAESP
-813 APSAVRS
+813 AAVRS
-820 TGVEP
+820 TGVVP
-825 RFTVVQKSLG
+825 RFVAVEDSPG
-835 ETVRAEAARLLDLVD
+835 ATVRAEAGRLLERVD

-859 QRREEAA
+859 NRREEAR

-873 ERVVALGSLEAKG
+873 DRVVALGSLEAKG

-919 QQLTVVSADRDQPD
+919 QQLTVVSADRDEPD
-933 GSGVPDL
+933 GDGVPDL

>member
-1 MRDREIS
+1 MAAQVQQETLDSAHDSVREREIG

-90 AYTAVEPAEGAVRDD
+90 AYTAVEPAEGAVRPDN
-105 GTADI
+105 TADI

-149 GRVVRRRVIRSKGRR
+149 GRVVRRRVIRSKGRK

-176 LKAFLDGG
+176 LTARLDGH
-184 ELAVIGDGAL
+184 ELPVIGDGAL

-245 RAAYLLYQDRRRYS
+245 RAAYLLYQDRRRYA

-295 LVDGAEATLYDS
+295 LVDGVEATLYDS
-307 PSTARA
+307 PAVARA

-318 MLRVLRKAARGALEL
+318 MLKVLRKAARGALER
-333 GPAGMLGGADG
+333 
-344 SGTGAGGGSASGSG
+344 S
-358 ASGADASG
+358 DA
-366 AGAGGADASGTGTG
+366 
-380 GANGTRSGRSA
+380 
-391 GNGTGSE
+391 
-398 MSGAEASGT
+398 
-407 GVGGANG
+407 
-414 TRSGRSA
+414 
-421 GNGTGSEMSGA
+421 
-432 DASGSEAGEA
+432 
-442 EASGSGTSGAD
+442 
-453 ASGTGT
+453 
-459 SGAYGTRSGRS
+459 
-470 GANGAGAGNGSGVG
+470 
-484 TAAANGRGSGTAP
+484 
-497 ASSGSASATAPTQLS
+497 
-512 FGDDGDGESPAAPAP
+512 
-527 VGPPTRLR
+527 PTRLR
-535 VVAFGRRLELEAAE
+535 VVAFGRRLELEAEE
-549 LERIRRNALGGTAP
+549 LDRVRHNALGGTAP

-581 QSGAATRHTDPELA
+581 RSGAAGRHTDPELA

-600 SFDEDVTSEDSFIAF
+600 SFDEDITGEDDFIAF

-624 PRAVLAAMADER
+624 PRAVLTAMADER

-658 RRDGH
+658 KRDGL
-663 SVHDIAMLD
+663 SVHDVAMLD

-677 LGTPA
+677 LGMPA

-688 ELDPLDQLTGLEELM
+688 ELDPLDQLSGLEELM
-703 PVREESQRER
+703 PVREETQRER

-725 HVIVDEAQ
+725 HIIVDEAQ

-780 PRRRFEL
+780 PRRRFTL

-796 IAELAAK
+796 IAELASK
-803 VLALAMPGSK
+803 VLALAMPGSES
-813 APSAVRS
+813 PSAVRS

-825 RFTVVQKSLG
+825 RFVTAQRDTLAR
-835 ETVRAEAARLLDLVD
+835 TVRAEAARLLDLVD

-859 QRREEAA
+859 NRREEAA

-873 ERVVALGSLEAKG
+873 DRVVALGSLEAKG

-919 QQLTVVSADRDQPD
+919 QQLTVVSAERDDPD
-933 GSGVPDL
+933 ATGVPDL

>member
-1 MRDREIS
+1 MAAQVQQSAVGPVHGEDSVRDREIS

-31 MNDAAKRGQVGTP
+31 MHDAAKRGQVGTP

-90 AYTAVEPAEGAVRDD
+90 AYTAVEPAEGAVRPDN
-105 GTADI
+105 TADI

-117 RIGVLDSEYAPL
+117 RIGVLDQDYSPL

-140 FYRSTPVDP
+140 FYRATPVDP

-176 LKAFLDGG
+176 LTARLDGRA
-184 ELAVIGDGAL
+184 LPAIGDGAL

-210 ASIQAEQDLVI
+210 SSIQAEQDLVI

-245 RAAYLLYQDRRRYS
+245 RAAYLLYQDRRRYA

-307 PSTARA
+307 PSVARA

-318 MLRVLRKAARGALEL
+318 MLKVLRKAARGALEL
-333 GPAGMLGGADG
+333 GPGGGAP
-344 SGTGAGGGSASGSG
+344 AGQLAL
-358 ASGADASG
+358 D
-366 AGAGGADASGTGTG
+366 DDT
-380 GANGTRSGRSA
+380 
-391 GNGTGSE
+391 
-398 MSGAEASGT
+398 
-407 GVGGANG
+407 
-414 TRSGRSA
+414 
-421 GNGTGSEMSGA
+421 
-432 DASGSEAGEA
+432 EA
-442 EASGSGTSGAD
+442 ET
-453 ASGTGT
+453 
-459 SGAYGTRSGRS
+459 
-470 GANGAGAGNGSGVG
+470 
-484 TAAANGRGSGTAP
+484 GTAP
-497 ASSGSASATAPTQLS
+497 PS
-512 FGDDGDGESPAAPAP
+512 
-527 VGPPTRLR
+527 GPPARLR
-535 VVAFGRRLELEAAE
+535 VVAFNRRLELEAGE

-581 QSGAATRHTDPELA
+581 RSGAAGRHTDPELA

-600 SFDEDVTSEDSFIAF
+600 SFDEDVTTEDSFIAF

-624 PRAVLAAMADER
+624 PRAVLSAMADEK

-650 VRRVARSL
+650 VRKVARAL
-658 RRDGH
+658 KRDGH

-677 LGTPA
+677 LGAPA

-688 ELDPLDQLTGLEELM
+688 EFDPLDQLTGLEELM

-780 PRRRFEL
+780 PRRRFQL

-796 IAELAAK
+796 IAELAAR
-803 VLALAMPGSK
+803 VLALAMPGSE

-825 RFTVVQKSLG
+825 RFTVVRESLQR
-835 ETVRAEAARLLDLVD
+835 TVRAEAERLLAAVD
-850 GTVGVVVAM
+850 GTIGVVVAM
-859 QRREEAA
+859 NRREEAR

-873 ERVVALGSLEAKG
+873 DRVVALGSLEAKG

-919 QQLTVVSADRDQPD
+919 QQLTVVSGERDEPD
-933 GSGVPDL
+933 GTGVPDL

>member
-1 MRDREIS
+1 MAAQVQQSAVGSVHDAPDSVRDREIS

-31 MNDAAKRGQVGTP
+31 MHDAAQRGQVGTP

-58 IHLNRLNNE
+58 VHLNRLNNE
-67 FEDFLFGRIDLLLGK
+67 FEDFLFGRIDLLRGK

-90 AYTAVEPAEGAVRDD
+90 AYTAVEPAEGAVRSDN
-105 GTADI
+105 TADI

-117 RIGVLDSEYAPL
+117 RIGVLDQDYSPL

-140 FYRSTPVDP
+140 FYRATPVEP

-176 LKAFLDGG
+176 LTAFLAGR
-184 ELAVIGDGAL
+184 ELPVIGDGAL

-199 QARSHTMRDIV
+199 QARGHTMRDIV
-210 ASIQAEQDLVI
+210 SSIQAEQDLVI

-245 RAAYLLYQDRRRYS
+245 RAAYLLYQDRRRYA

-295 LVDGAEATLYDS
+295 LVDGVEATLYDS
-307 PSTARA
+307 PAVARA

-318 MLRVLRKAARGALEL
+318 MLKVLRKAARGALEL
-333 GPAGMLGGADG
+333 GPAL
-344 SGTGAGGGSASGSG
+344 TGAAV
-358 ASGADASG
+358 ADDD
-366 AGAGGADASGTGTG
+366 AD
-380 GANGTRSGRSA
+380 
-391 GNGTGSE
+391 
-398 MSGAEASGT
+398 
-407 GVGGANG
+407 
-414 TRSGRSA
+414 
-421 GNGTGSEMSGA
+421 
-432 DASGSEAGEA
+432 
-442 EASGSGTSGAD
+442 
-453 ASGTGT
+453 
-459 SGAYGTRSGRS
+459 
-470 GANGAGAGNGSGVG
+470 
-484 TAAANGRGSGTAP
+484 
-497 ASSGSASATAPTQLS
+497 
-512 FGDDGDGESPAAPAP
+512 DDGPRTPD
-527 VGPPTRLR
+527 GPPSRLR
-535 VVAFGRRLELEAAE
+535 VVAFGRRLELEADE
-549 LERIRRNALGGTAP
+549 LEHVRRTALGGTAP

-581 QSGAATRHTDPELA
+581 KSGGATRHSDPELA

-600 SFDEDVTSEDSFIAF
+600 SFDEDVTGEDSFIGF
-615 LDAWWPELT
+615 LNAWWPELT
-624 PRAVLAAMADER
+624 PKAVLAAMADEK
-636 RLGRWARRILNPGE
+636 RLGRWARRVLNPGE
-650 VRRVARSL
+650 VRKVARSL
-658 RRDGH
+658 RRDGS
-663 SVHDIAMLD
+663 SVHDIALLD

-677 LGTPA
+677 LGAPA
-682 RPRKKR
+682 RPRRKR

-759 QSSWSDPD
+759 QSSWSDPE

-780 PRRRFEL
+780 PRRRFQL
-787 TVNYRNPAE
+787 TVNYRNPSE
-796 IAELAAK
+796 IAELAAR
-803 VLALAMPGSK
+803 VLALAMPGSE
-813 APSAVRS
+813 APRAVRS

-825 RFTVVQKSLG
+825 RFTVVRDSL
-835 ETVRAEAARLLDLVD
+835 EATVRDEAERLLALVD

-859 QRREEAA
+859 NRREEAR

-873 ERVVALGSLEAKG
+873 DRVVALGSLEAKG

-919 QQLTVVSADRDQPD
+919 QQLTVVSGERDEPD
-933 GSGVPDL
+933 TAGVPDL

>member
-1 MRDREIS
+1 MAAQAHTSAVGSVHDSVRDREIS

-58 IHLNRLNNE
+58 VHLNRLNNE

-90 AYTAVEPAEGAVRDD
+90 AYTAVEPAEGAVRPDN
-105 GTADI
+105 TADI

-117 RIGVLDSEYAPL
+117 RIGVLDQDYAPL

-176 LKAFLDGG
+176 LTAYLDGR
-184 ELAVIGDGAL
+184 ELPVIGDGAL

-199 QARSHTMRDIV
+199 QARTHSMRDIV
-210 ASIQAEQDLVI
+210 ASIQAEQDMVI

-245 RAAYLLYQDRRRYS
+245 RAAYLLYQDRRRYA

-283 EEGQVAIRAIGS
+283 EEGQVAIRALGS

-307 PSTARA
+307 PATARA
-313 KGSYR
+313 KGSSR
-318 MLRVLRKAARGALEL
+318 MLKVLRKAARGALER
-333 GPAGMLGGADG
+333 P
-344 SGTGAGGGSASGSG
+344 
-358 ASGADASG
+358 DA
-366 AGAGGADASGTGTG
+366 
-380 GANGTRSGRSA
+380 
-391 GNGTGSE
+391 
-398 MSGAEASGT
+398 
-407 GVGGANG
+407 
-414 TRSGRSA
+414 
-421 GNGTGSEMSGA
+421 
-432 DASGSEAGEA
+432 
-442 EASGSGTSGAD
+442 
-453 ASGTGT
+453 
-459 SGAYGTRSGRS
+459 
-470 GANGAGAGNGSGVG
+470 
-484 TAAANGRGSGTAP
+484 
-497 ASSGSASATAPTQLS
+497 
-512 FGDDGDGESPAAPAP
+512 
-527 VGPPTRLR
+527 PTRLR
-535 VVAFGRRLELEAAE
+535 VVAFNRRLELEAEE
-549 LERIRRNALGGTAP
+549 LDRVRRAALGGTAP

-573 LLLDALWA
+573 LLLDALWEK
-581 QSGAATRHTDPELA
+581 SGAAGRHTDPELA

-600 SFDEDVTSEDSFIAF
+600 SFDEDVTGEDSFTEF

-624 PRAVLAAMADER
+624 PAQVLAAMADER
-636 RLGRWARRILNPGE
+636 RLGRWARRVLNPGE

-658 RRDGH
+658 RRDGL
-663 SVHDIAMLD
+663 SVHDIALLD
-672 ELQAI
+672 ELQAV
-677 LGTPA
+677 LGVPA
-682 RPRKKR
+682 RPKKKR

-703 PVREESQRER
+703 PVREETQRER
-713 AERLAQERTEYA
+713 AERLAAERVEYA

-780 PRRRFEL
+780 PRRRFQL

-796 IAELAAK
+796 IAELASK
-803 VLALAMPGSK
+803 VLALAMPGSQ
-813 APSAVRS
+813 APTAVRS
-820 TGVEP
+820 TGVRP
-825 RFTVVQKSLG
+825 RFSVVSDSL
-835 ETVRAEAARLLDLVD
+835 EKTVRAEAERLLGAVD

-859 QRREEAA
+859 QRREEAR

-873 ERVVALGSLEAKG
+873 DRVVALGSLEAKG

-919 QQLTVVSADRDQPD
+919 QQLTVVSGERDEPDAD
-933 GSGVPDL
+933 GVPDL

>member
-1 MRDREIS
+1 MAVQAQQETAVGSDRHPAPDSVRDREIG

-31 MNDAAKRGQVGTP
+31 MDDAAKRGQVGTP

-58 IHLNRLNNE
+58 VHLNRLNNE

-90 AYTAVEPAEGAVRDD
+90 AYTAVEPAEGAVRPDN
-105 GTADI
+105 TADI

-117 RIGVLDSEYAPL
+117 RIGVLDSDYAPL

-176 LKAFLDGG
+176 LKAALAGS
-184 ELAVIGDGAL
+184 ELPVIGDGAL

-307 PSTARA
+307 PAVARA

-318 MLRVLRKAARGALEL
+318 MLKVLRKAARGALES
-333 GPAGMLGGADG
+333 GG
-344 SGTGAGGGSASGSG
+344 
-358 ASGADASG
+358 
-366 AGAGGADASGTGTG
+366 
-380 GANGTRSGRSA
+380 R
-391 GNGTGSE
+391 
-398 MSGAEASGT
+398 
-407 GVGGANG
+407 
-414 TRSGRSA
+414 
-421 GNGTGSEMSGA
+421 
-432 DASGSEAGEA
+432 
-442 EASGSGTSGAD
+442 
-453 ASGTGT
+453 
-459 SGAYGTRSGRS
+459 
-470 GANGAGAGNGSGVG
+470 
-484 TAAANGRGSGTAP
+484 AAAQ
-497 ASSGSASATAPTQLS
+497 PTL
-512 FGDDGDGESPAAPAP
+512 DEPDESPAPSAT
-527 VGPPTRLR
+527 PTRLR
-535 VVAFGRRLELEAAE
+535 VVAFGRRLELEAAD
-549 LERIRRNALGGTAP
+549 LDRVRQSALSGTAP

-573 LLLDALWA
+573 LLLDALWER
-581 QSGAATRHTDPELA
+581 SGAAGRHSDPELA

-600 SFDEDVTSEDSFIAF
+600 SFDEDVTTEDSFIAF

-624 PRAVLAAMADER
+624 PQAVLTAMADER
-636 RLGRWARRILNPGE
+636 RLGRWARRVLNPGE
-650 VRRVARSL
+650 VRRVARAL
-658 RRDGH
+658 RREGH

-677 LGTPA
+677 LGAPL
-682 RPRKKR
+682 RPRKRR
-688 ELDPLDQLTGLEELM
+688 EYDPLDQLTGLEELM
-703 PVREESQRER
+703 PLREETQRER

-803 VLALAMPGSK
+803 VLALAMPGAKS
-813 APSAVRS
+813 PSAVRS
-820 TGVEP
+820 TGVVP
-825 RFTVVQKSLG
+825 RFEAVTDTLG
-835 ETVRAEAARLLDLVD
+835 ATVRAEAARLLERVD

-859 QRREEAA
+859 NRREEAR

-919 QQLTVVSADRDQPD
+919 QQLTVVSGERDEPDAD
-933 GSGVPDL
+933 GVPDL

>member
-1 MRDREIS
+1 MAAQAQQETALVPVEDSSLQDSVRDREIS

-19 RLEEKIHEAEFL
+19 RLEEKINEAEFL
-31 MNDAAKRGQVGTP
+31 MHDAAKRGQVGTP

-67 FEDFLFGRIDLLLGK
+67 FEDFLFGRIDLLRGM

-90 AYTAVEPAEGAVRDD
+90 AYTAVEAAEGAVSPD

-117 RIGVLDSEYAPL
+117 RIGVLDEDYSPL

-176 LKAFLDGG
+176 LTASLDGQ

-210 ASIQAEQDLVI
+210 SSIQAEQDLVI

-245 RAAYLLYQDRRRYS
+245 RAAYLLYQDRRRYA

-307 PSTARA
+307 PAVARA

-318 MLRVLRKAARGALEL
+318 MLKVLRKAARGALERN
-333 GPAGMLGGADG
+333 DQ
-344 SGTGAGGGSASGSG
+344 S
-358 ASGADASG
+358 
-366 AGAGGADASGTGTG
+366 
-380 GANGTRSGRSA
+380 
-391 GNGTGSE
+391 
-398 MSGAEASGT
+398 
-407 GVGGANG
+407 
-414 TRSGRSA
+414 
-421 GNGTGSEMSGA
+421 
-432 DASGSEAGEA
+432 
-442 EASGSGTSGAD
+442 
-453 ASGTGT
+453 
-459 SGAYGTRSGRS
+459 
-470 GANGAGAGNGSGVG
+470 
-484 TAAANGRGSGTAP
+484 TAT
-497 ASSGSASATAPTQLS
+497 
-512 FGDDGDGESPAAPAP
+512 
-527 VGPPTRLR
+527 TRLR
-535 VVAFGRRLELEAAE
+535 VVAFGRRIELEAPE
-549 LERIRRNALGGTAP
+549 LARVRESALSGTAP

-581 QSGAATRHTDPELA
+581 RSGAQGRHTDPELA

-600 SFDEDVTSEDSFIAF
+600 SFDEDVTTEDDFIAF

-624 PRAVLAAMADER
+624 PASVLTAMSDER

-658 RRDGH
+658 KRDGL
-663 SVHDIAMLD
+663 SVHDVAMLD
-672 ELQAI
+672 ELLAI

-682 RPRKKR
+682 RPRKR
-688 ELDPLDQLTGLEELM
+688 RDLDPLDQLTGLEELM

-780 PRRRFEL
+780 PRRRFTL

-803 VLALAMPGSK
+803 VLALAMPGSES
-813 APSAVRS
+813 PRAVRS

-825 RFTVVQKSLG
+825 RFVAVRGSLAKS
-835 ETVRAEAARLLDLVD
+835 VRDEAARLLDLVD

-859 QRREEAA
+859 NRREEAA

-873 ERVVALGSLEAKG
+873 DRVVALGSLEAKG

-919 QQLTVVSADRDQPD
+919 QQLTVVSADRDEPD
-933 GSGVPDL
+933 ARGVPDL

>member
-1 MRDREIS
+1 MAAQVQQSAVGPVHGEDSVRDREIS

-31 MNDAAKRGQVGTP
+31 MHDAAKRGQVGTP

-90 AYTAVEPAEGAVRDD
+90 AYTAVEPAEGAVRPDN
-105 GTADI
+105 TADI

-117 RIGVLDSEYAPL
+117 RIGVLDQDYSPL

-140 FYRSTPVDP
+140 FYRATPVDP

-176 LKAFLDGG
+176 LTARLDGRT
-184 ELAVIGDGAL
+184 LPAIGDGAL

-210 ASIQAEQDLVI
+210 SSIQAEQDLVI

-245 RAAYLLYQDRRRYS
+245 RAAYLLYQDRRRYA

-295 LVDGAEATLYDS
+295 LVDGAEAALYDS
-307 PSTARA
+307 PSVARA

-318 MLRVLRKAARGALEL
+318 MLKVLRKAARGALEL
-333 GPAGMLGGADG
+333 GPGGGAP
-344 SGTGAGGGSASGSG
+344 AGQLAL
-358 ASGADASG
+358 D
-366 AGAGGADASGTGTG
+366 DDTETGTVPP
-380 GANGTRSGRSA
+380 S
-391 GNGTGSE
+391 
-398 MSGAEASGT
+398 
-407 GVGGANG
+407 
-414 TRSGRSA
+414 
-421 GNGTGSEMSGA
+421 
-432 DASGSEAGEA
+432 
-442 EASGSGTSGAD
+442 
-453 ASGTGT
+453 
-459 SGAYGTRSGRS
+459 
-470 GANGAGAGNGSGVG
+470 
-484 TAAANGRGSGTAP
+484 
-497 ASSGSASATAPTQLS
+497 
-512 FGDDGDGESPAAPAP
+512 
-527 VGPPTRLR
+527 GPPARLR
-535 VVAFGRRLELEAAE
+535 VVAFNRRLELEAGE

-581 QSGAATRHTDPELA
+581 RSGAAGRHTDPELA

-624 PRAVLAAMADER
+624 PRAVLAAMADEK

-650 VRRVARSL
+650 VRKVARAL
-658 RRDGH
+658 KRDGH

-677 LGTPA
+677 LGAPA
-682 RPRKKR
+682 RTRKKR
-688 ELDPLDQLTGLEELM
+688 EFDPLDQLTGLEELM

-780 PRRRFEL
+780 PRRRFQL

-796 IAELAAK
+796 IAELAAR
-803 VLALAMPGSK
+803 VLALAMPGSE

-825 RFTVVQKSLG
+825 RFTVVRESLQR
-835 ETVRAEAARLLDLVD
+835 TVRAEAERLLAAVD
-850 GTVGVVVAM
+850 GTIGVVVAM
-859 QRREEAA
+859 NRREEAR

-873 ERVVALGSLEAKG
+873 DRVVALGSLEAKG

-919 QQLTVVSADRDQPD
+919 QQLTVVSGERDEPD
-933 GSGVPDL
+933 GTGVPDL

>member
-1 MRDREIS
+1 MAAQEAVGVVDTVRDREIG
-8 VEQEHLDRVYR
+8 VEQEHLDQVYH

-58 IHLNRLNNE
+58 VHLNRLNNE
-67 FEDFLFGRIDLLLGK
+67 FEDFLFGRIDLLYGK

-90 AYTAVEPAEGAVRDD
+90 AYTSVEPAEDAVRPDN
-105 GTADI
+105 TAEI
-110 AETLHIG
+110 GETLHIG
-117 RIGVLDSEYAPL
+117 RIGVLDSDYAPL

-149 GRVVRRRVIRSKGRR
+149 GRVVRRRVIRSKGRK

-176 LKAFLDGG
+176 LKATLDGR
-184 ELAVIGDGAL
+184 ELPVIGDGAL

-245 RAAYLLYQDRRRYS
+245 RAAYLLYQDRRRYA
-259 GGILIVSPTPLLVA
+259 GGILIVSPTPLLVS

-283 EEGQVAIRAIGS
+283 EEGQVAIRALGS
-295 LVDGAEATLYDS
+295 LVDGVEATAYDD
-307 PSTARA
+307 PAVARI
-313 KGSYR
+313 KGSSR
-318 MLRVLRKAARGALEL
+318 MLAVLRKAARGALETPAPKAQVQPAL
-333 GPAGMLGGADG
+333 GEDE
-344 SGTGAGGGSASGSG
+344 
-358 ASGADASG
+358 D
-366 AGAGGADASGTGTG
+366 
-380 GANGTRSGRSA
+380 
-391 GNGTGSE
+391 E
-398 MSGAEASGT
+398 
-407 GVGGANG
+407 
-414 TRSGRSA
+414 
-421 GNGTGSEMSGA
+421 
-432 DASGSEAGEA
+432 
-442 EASGSGTSGAD
+442 
-453 ASGTGT
+453 
-459 SGAYGTRSGRS
+459 
-470 GANGAGAGNGSGVG
+470 
-484 TAAANGRGSGTAP
+484 
-497 ASSGSASATAPTQLS
+497 
-512 FGDDGDGESPAAPAP
+512 AAPAP
-527 VGPPTRLR
+527 AATPTRLR
-535 VVAFGRRLELEAAE
+535 VVAFGRRLELEADE
-549 LERIRRNALGGTAP
+549 LRRIRHNVLGGSAP
-563 VNLLRPRARK
+563 VNLLRPRARR
-573 LLLDALWA
+573 LLLDALYA
-581 QSGAATRHTDPELA
+581 KSGAAGRHSDPELA

-600 SFDEDVTSEDSFIAF
+600 SFDEDVSTEDSFLFF

-624 PRAVLAAMADER
+624 PRQVLGAMADEK
-636 RLGRWARRILNPGE
+636 RLGRWARRVLNPGE
-650 VRRVARSL
+650 IRRVARSL
-658 RRDGH
+658 RRDAL
-663 SVHDIAMLD
+663 SVHDVALLD
-672 ELQAI
+672 ELHTL
-677 LGTPA
+677 LGAPA

-688 ELDPLDQLTGLEELM
+688 EYDPLDQLTGLEELM
-703 PVREESQRER
+703 PVREETQRER
-713 AERLAQERTEYA
+713 AERLAAERTEYA

-759 QSSWSDPD
+759 QSSWSTPD
-767 EAAEARDEALGTR
+767 EAAEARDEALGSR

-803 VLALAMPGSK
+803 VLALAMPGKES
-813 APSAVRS
+813 PRAVRS

-825 RFTVVQKSLG
+825 RFVAVG
-835 ETVRAEAARLLDLVD
+835 EPTAGSHDLAGIVRSEASRLLDQVD

-859 QRREEAA
+859 NRREQAA
-866 RWLAGLG
+866 RWLSGLG
-873 ERVVALGSLEAKG
+873 DRVVALGSLEAKG

-919 QQLTVVSADRDQPD
+919 QQLTVVSGARDVPD
-933 GSGVPDL
+933 AQGVPDL

>member
-1 MRDREIS
+1 MAAQAHRQGAVGSVHDSVRDREIS

-31 MNDAAKRGQVGTP
+31 MQDAARRGQVGTP

-58 IHLNRLNNE
+58 IHLSRLNNE
-67 FEDFLFGRIDLLLGK
+67 FEDFLFGRIDLLTGK

-90 AYTAVEPAEGAVRDD
+90 AYTAIEPAEGAVRPDN
-105 GTADI
+105 TADI

-117 RIGVLDSEYAPL
+117 RIGVLDADYAPL

-176 LKAFLDGG
+176 LTACLDGD
-184 ELAVIGDGAL
+184 ELPVIGDGAL

-245 RAAYLLYQDRRRYS
+245 RAAYLLYQDRRRYA

-295 LVDGAEATLYDS
+295 LVEGSEATLYDS
-307 PSTARA
+307 PSVARA
-313 KGSYR
+313 KGSSR
-318 MLRVLRKAARGALEL
+318 MLKVLRKAARGALEL
-333 GPAGMLGGADG
+333 ND
-344 SGTGAGGGSASGSG
+344 
-358 ASGADASG
+358 
-366 AGAGGADASGTGTG
+366 
-380 GANGTRSGRSA
+380 
-391 GNGTGSE
+391 
-398 MSGAEASGT
+398 
-407 GVGGANG
+407 
-414 TRSGRSA
+414 
-421 GNGTGSEMSGA
+421 
-432 DASGSEAGEA
+432 
-442 EASGSGTSGAD
+442 
-453 ASGTGT
+453 
-459 SGAYGTRSGRS
+459 
-470 GANGAGAGNGSGVG
+470 
-484 TAAANGRGSGTAP
+484 
-497 ASSGSASATAPTQLS
+497 
-512 FGDDGDGESPAAPAP
+512 
-527 VGPPTRLR
+527 PPERLR
-535 VVAFGRRLELEAAE
+535 VVAFGRRLELEARE
-549 LERIRRNALGGTAP
+549 LDSIRRSALGGTAP

-573 LLLDALWA
+573 LLLDALWE
-581 QSGAATRHTDPELA
+581 QSGAAGRHSDPELA

-600 SFDEDVTSEDSFIAF
+600 SFDEDITSEDAFIAF

-624 PRAVLAAMADER
+624 PAAVLDAMADER

-650 VRRVARSL
+650 VRKVARSL
-658 RRDGH
+658 KREGR
-663 SVHDIAMLD
+663 SVHDIALLD
-672 ELQAI
+672 ELQAV
-677 LGTPA
+677 LGAPA
-682 RPRKKR
+682 RPRRKR

-713 AERLAQERTEYA
+713 AERLAQERVEYA

-767 EAAEARDEALGTR
+767 EAAQARDEALGTR

-796 IAELAAK
+796 IAELASK
-803 VLALAMPGSK
+803 VLALAMPGSVSPK
-813 APSAVRS
+813 AVRS

-825 RFTVVQKSLG
+825 RFTVVEDTLG
-835 ETVRAEAARLLDLVD
+835 ATVRDEAARLLERVD

-859 QRREEAA
+859 QRREEAR

-873 ERVVALGSLEAKG
+873 DRVVALGSLEAKG

-919 QQLTVVSADRDQPD
+919 QQLTVVSAGRDEPD
-933 GSGVPDL
+933 AAGIPDL

>member
-1 MRDREIS
+1 VAAQAQQDSAVDSVHDSVRDREIS
-8 VEQEHLDRVYR
+8 VEQAHLDRVYR

-31 MNDAAKRGQVGTP
+31 MQDAARRGHVGTP

-82 DGKKGPDG
+82 DGKKGADG
-90 AYTAVEPAEGAVRDD
+90 AYTAVEPAEGAVRPDD
-105 GTADI
+105 TADV

-117 RIGVLDSEYAPL
+117 RIGVLDEDYAPL

-176 LKAFLDGG
+176 ITAYLDG
-184 ELAVIGDGAL
+184 EALPVVGDGAL

-199 QARSHTMRDIV
+199 QARTHSMRDIV

-245 RAAYLLYQDRRRYS
+245 RAAYLLYQDRRRYA

-307 PSTARA
+307 PAIARA
-313 KGSYR
+313 KGSSR
-318 MLRVLRKAARGALEL
+318 MLKVLRRAARGALE
-333 GPAGMLGGADG
+333 PED
-344 SGTGAGGGSASGSG
+344 S
-358 ASGADASG
+358 
-366 AGAGGADASGTGTG
+366 
-380 GANGTRSGRSA
+380 
-391 GNGTGSE
+391 
-398 MSGAEASGT
+398 
-407 GVGGANG
+407 
-414 TRSGRSA
+414 
-421 GNGTGSEMSGA
+421 
-432 DASGSEAGEA
+432 
-442 EASGSGTSGAD
+442 
-453 ASGTGT
+453 
-459 SGAYGTRSGRS
+459 
-470 GANGAGAGNGSGVG
+470 
-484 TAAANGRGSGTAP
+484 
-497 ASSGSASATAPTQLS
+497 PTL
-512 FGDDGDGESPAAPAP
+512 
-527 VGPPTRLR
+527 LR
-535 VVAFGRRLELEAAE
+535 VVAFGRRLELEAQE
-549 LERIRRNALGGTAP
+549 LASVRRTVLGGTAP
-563 VNLLRPRARK
+563 VNLLRPRARR
-573 LLLDALWA
+573 LLLDALWGK
-581 QSGAATRHTDPELA
+581 SGAAGRHSDPELA

-600 SFDEDVTSEDSFIAF
+600 SFDEDVSSEDSFIAF

-624 PRAVLAAMADER
+624 PGAVLAAMADEK

-650 VRRVARSL
+650 VRKVARSL

-663 SVHDIAMLD
+663 SVHDIALLD
-672 ELQAI
+672 ELQAV

-682 RPRKKR
+682 RPRKRR

-703 PVREESQRER
+703 PQREETQWER

-767 EAAEARDEALGTR
+767 EAAAARDEALGTR

-803 VLALAMPGSK
+803 VLALAMPGSE
-813 APSAVRS
+813 APTAVRS

-825 RFTVVQKSLG
+825 RFAVVADALAS
-835 ETVRAEAARLLDLVD
+835 TVRAEAARLLDLVD

-859 QRREEAA
+859 NRREEAR

-873 ERVVALGSLEAKG
+873 DRVVALGSLEAKG

-919 QQLTVVSADRDQPD
+919 QQLTIVSSDRDEPD
-933 GSGVPDL
+933 AAGVPDL

>member
-1 MRDREIS
+1 MRSDTEANGDANADSVRDREIG
-8 VEQEHLDRVYR
+8 VEQDHLDAVYQ

-31 MNDAAKRGQVGTP
+31 MEDATKRGQVGTP

-67 FEDFLFGRIDLLLGK
+67 FEDFLFGRIDLLQGK

-90 AYTAVEPAEGAVRDD
+90 AYTAIEPADGAVREDN
-105 GTADI
+105 TADI

-117 RIGVLDSEYAPL
+117 RIGVLDADYSPL

-149 GRVVRRRVIRSKGRR
+149 GRVVRRRVIRSKGHK

-176 LKAFLDGG
+176 LTAYLNG
-184 ELAVIGDGAL
+184 ERLPAIGDGAL

-199 QARSHTMRDIV
+199 QARSHSMRDIV
-210 ASIQAEQDLVI
+210 ASIQAEQDQVI

-245 RAAYLLYQDRRRYS
+245 RAAYLLYQDRRRYA

-283 EEGQVAIRAIGS
+283 EEGQVAIRAVGS
-295 LVDGAEATLYDS
+295 LVDGAEATVYDS
-307 PSTARA
+307 PSVARV
-313 KGSYR
+313 KGSSR
-318 MLRVLRKAARGALEL
+318 MLKVLRKAARGALE
-333 GPAGMLGGADG
+333 
-344 SGTGAGGGSASGSG
+344 SGSQRRPAAQEQLAFG
-358 ASGADASG
+358 D
-366 AGAGGADASGTGTG
+366 D
-380 GANGTRSGRSA
+380 
-391 GNGTGSE
+391 E
-398 MSGAEASGT
+398 PDEA
-407 GVGGANG
+407 
-414 TRSGRSA
+414 
-421 GNGTGSEMSGA
+421 
-432 DASGSEAGEA
+432 
-442 EASGSGTSGAD
+442 
-453 ASGTGT
+453 
-459 SGAYGTRSGRS
+459 
-470 GANGAGAGNGSGVG
+470 
-484 TAAANGRGSGTAP
+484 TAAAT
-497 ASSGSASATAPTQLS
+497 
-512 FGDDGDGESPAAPAP
+512 
-527 VGPPTRLR
+527 PTRLR
-535 VVAFGRRLELEAAE
+535 VVAFGRRLELEAAQ
-549 LERIRRNALGGTAP
+549 LNRIRQAALSGTAP
-563 VNLLRPRARK
+563 VNHLRPRARK
-573 LLLDALWA
+573 LLLDALWD
-581 QSGAATRHTDPELA
+581 QSGAAGRHSDPELA

-600 SFDEDVTSEDSFIAF
+600 SFDEDVTSEDDFLRF

-624 PRAVLAAMADER
+624 PRAVLTAMSDER
-636 RLGRWARRILNPGE
+636 RLGRWARRVLNPGE
-650 VRRVARSL
+650 VRKLARSL
-658 RRDGH
+658 RRDAL
-663 SVHDIAMLD
+663 SVHDVALLD
-672 ELQAI
+672 ELNAV
-677 LGTPA
+677 LGSPA
-682 RPRKKR
+682 RPKQKR
-688 ELDPLDQLTGLEELM
+688 EYDPLDQLTGLEELM
-703 PVREESQRER
+703 PQREESQRER

-767 EAAEARDEALGTR
+767 EAAAARDEALGTR
-780 PRRRFEL
+780 PRRRFTL
-787 TVNYRNPAE
+787 TVNYRNPSE

-803 VLALAMPGSK
+803 VLALAMPGS
-813 APSAVRS
+813 ASPSAVRS
-820 TGVEP
+820 TGVRP
-825 RFTVVQKSLG
+825 RFEVVRDKVG
-835 ETVRAEAARLLDLVD
+835 DTVRAEAARLLEQVD

-859 QRREEAA
+859 NRREEAA
-866 RWLAGLG
+866 RWLSGLG

-886 LEYDATVVVSPA
+886 LEYDATIVVCPA

-919 QQLTVVSADRDQPD
+919 QQLTVVSGERDEPDAD
-933 GSGVPDL
+933 GVPDL

>member
-1 MRDREIS
+1 MAAQAQQDSAVESVHGAGRGAARDTAHDSVRDQEIRG
-8 VEQEHLDRVYR
+8 EQEHLDRVYR

-31 MNDAAKRGQVGTP
+31 MRDAAKRGQVGTP

-67 FEDFLFGRIDLLLGK
+67 FEDFLFGRIDLLPGK

-90 AYTAVEPAEGAVRDD
+90 AYTAVEPAEGAVREDN
-105 GTADI
+105 TADI

-117 RIGVLDSEYAPL
+117 RIGVLDEDYSPL

-176 LKAFLDGG
+176 LTAFLDGR
-184 ELAVIGDGAL
+184 ELPVIGDGAL

-199 QARSHTMRDIV
+199 RARTHTMRDIV

-245 RAAYLLYQDRRRYS
+245 RAAYLLYQDRRRYA

-295 LVDGAEATLYDS
+295 LVEGAEATLYDS
-307 PSTARA
+307 PSVARA

-318 MLRVLRKAARGALEL
+318 MLKVLRKAARGALEL
-333 GPAGMLGGADG
+333 GP
-344 SGTGAGGGSASGSG
+344 
-358 ASGADASG
+358 G
-366 AGAGGADASGTGTG
+366 AGAA
-380 GANGTRSGRSA
+380 A
-391 GNGTGSE
+391 GP
-398 MSGAEASGT
+398 
-407 GVGGANG
+407 V
-414 TRSGRSA
+414 
-421 GNGTGSEMSGA
+421 
-432 DASGSEAGEA
+432 
-442 EASGSGTSGAD
+442 
-453 ASGTGT
+453 
-459 SGAYGTRSGRS
+459 
-470 GANGAGAGNGSGVG
+470 
-484 TAAANGRGSGTAP
+484 AAA
-497 ASSGSASATAPTQLS
+497 
-512 FGDDGDGESPAAPAP
+512 AAPAGQLALGDDTDGDAAP
-527 VGPPTRLR
+527 RTPAGPPARLR
-535 VVAFGRRLELEAAE
+535 VVAFGRRLELEGEE
-549 LERIRRNALGGTAP
+549 LDRIRRTALGGTAP

-573 LLLDALWA
+573 LLLDALWER
-581 QSGAATRHTDPELA
+581 SGAGTRHTDPELA

-600 SFDEDVTSEDSFIAF
+600 SFDEDVTSEDSFTAF

-636 RLGRWARRILNPGE
+636 RLGRWARRVLNPGE

-658 RRDGH
+658 KRDGY

-672 ELQAI
+672 ELRAI

-703 PVREESQRER
+703 PAREESQRER

-803 VLALAMPGSK
+803 VLALAMPGSR

-820 TGVEP
+820 TGVQP
-825 RFTVVQKSLG
+825 RFAVVRDSVAS
-835 ETVRAEAARLLDLVD
+835 TVREEAGRLLDRVD

-859 QRREEAA
+859 NRREEAG

-873 ERVVALGSLEAKG
+873 DRVVALGSLEAKG
-886 LEYDATVVVSPA
+886 LEYDATLVVSPA

-919 QQLTVVSADRDQPD
+919 QQLTVVSGERDEPD
-933 GSGVPDL
+933 AAGVPDL

>member
-1 MRDREIS
+1 MAAQAQQDSAVDSEHDPVRGDSAREDSVRDREIS

-31 MNDAAKRGQVGTP
+31 MHDAAQRGHVGTP

-90 AYTAVEPAEGAVRDD
+90 AYTAVEPAEGAIGPDR
-105 GTADI
+105 TADI

-117 RIGVLDSEYAPL
+117 RIGVLDEDYAPL

-176 LKAFLDGG
+176 ITARLDGE
-184 ELAVIGDGAL
+184 ELAVVGDGAL

-199 QARSHTMRDIV
+199 QARTHSMRDIV
-210 ASIQAEQDLVI
+210 ASIQAEQDRVI

-245 RAAYLLYQDRRRYS
+245 RAAYLLYQDRRRYA

-295 LVDGAEATLYDS
+295 LVEGAEATLYDS
-307 PSTARA
+307 PATARA
-313 KGSYR
+313 KGSAR
-318 MLRVLRKAARGALEL
+318 MLRVLRKAARGALE
-333 GPAGMLGGADG
+333 PAG
-344 SGTGAGGGSASGSG
+344 S
-358 ASGADASG
+358 
-366 AGAGGADASGTGTG
+366 
-380 GANGTRSGRSA
+380 
-391 GNGTGSE
+391 
-398 MSGAEASGT
+398 
-407 GVGGANG
+407 
-414 TRSGRSA
+414 
-421 GNGTGSEMSGA
+421 
-432 DASGSEAGEA
+432 
-442 EASGSGTSGAD
+442 
-453 ASGTGT
+453 
-459 SGAYGTRSGRS
+459 
-470 GANGAGAGNGSGVG
+470 
-484 TAAANGRGSGTAP
+484 
-497 ASSGSASATAPTQLS
+497 PTL
-512 FGDDGDGESPAAPAP
+512 
-527 VGPPTRLR
+527 LR
-535 VVAFGRRLELEAAE
+535 VVAFGRRLELEAEE
-549 LERIRRNALGGTAP
+549 LAGIRRTVLGGTAP
-563 VNLLRPRARK
+563 VNLLRPRARR
-573 LLLDALWA
+573 LLLDALWEK
-581 QSGAATRHTDPELA
+581 SGAATRHTDPELA

-600 SFDEDVTSEDSFIAF
+600 SFDDDVSSEDSFLAF

-624 PRAVLAAMADER
+624 PGAVLAAMADER
-636 RLGRWARRILNPGE
+636 RLGRWARRVLNAGE
-650 VRRVARSL
+650 VRKVARSL
-658 RRDGH
+658 RREGH
-663 SVHDIAMLD
+663 SVHDIALLD

-677 LGTPA
+677 VGTPA
-682 RPRKKR
+682 RPRKRR

-703 PVREESQRER
+703 PQREETQWER

-767 EAAEARDEALGTR
+767 EAAAARDEALGSR

-803 VLALAMPGSK
+803 VLALAMPGSHS
-813 APSAVRS
+813 PSAVRS

-825 RFTVVQKSLG
+825 RFAVVADSLAG
-835 ETVRAEAARLLDLVD
+835 TVRAEAARLLDLVD

-859 QRREEAA
+859 NRREEAR

-873 ERVVALGSLEAKG
+873 DRVVALGSLEAKG

-919 QQLTVVSADRDQPD
+919 QQLTVVSCERDEPD
-933 GSGVPDL
+933 ATGVPDL